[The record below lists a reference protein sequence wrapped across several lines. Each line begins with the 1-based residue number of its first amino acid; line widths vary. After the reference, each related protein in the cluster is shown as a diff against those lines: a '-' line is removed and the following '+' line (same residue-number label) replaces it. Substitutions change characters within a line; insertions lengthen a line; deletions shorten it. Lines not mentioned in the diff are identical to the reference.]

1 MLNLNQVQ
9 VRIVK
14 IMLNPITDKEDN
26 ELKQQNTIRYNSIHE
41 VC

>member
-1 MLNLNQVQ
+1 MLNQNQVQ

-14 IMLNPITDKEDN
+14 IMLNPITVKEDN
-26 ELKQQNTIRYNSIHE
+26 ELKQQNTIRHNSIYE

>member
-1 MLNLNQVQ
+1 MLNQNQVQ

-26 ELKQQNTIRYNSIHE
+26 ELKQQNTIRYNGIHE

>member
-1 MLNLNQVQ
+1 MLNQNQVQ
-9 VRIVK
+9 ARIVK

-26 ELKQQNTIRYNSIHE
+26 ELKQQNTIRHNGIHE